1 MANSNKKVVR
11 YRRKPKAA
19 AFIFAVVLIY
29 VICFV
34 LLFVSKSKVRTYEV
48 DTGALTTNASYTGI
62 ALRSEQVYA
71 SAYSGNINYYQREGG
86 RVKVGDTLYT
96 VDETGRVSEI
106 LSQYAKDGEN
116 TLSAQ
121 SLATIK
127 TTLNNFRTGYNGN
140 RFGEIYDLKAD
151 LNATVLQSINE
162 SVMQNLEAII
172 ASTGSQDLFQTVSAE
187 TTGTV
192 VYSVDGYEQLTPE
205 TITAD
210 AFDKEHYSKQNLKA
224 ENLIV
229 SDHPAYKMI
238 TSENW
243 FILIPLTKDDIDT
256 YDLSNKSTVTIK
268 IKKDNLT
275 VSAGFSLMNQEGT
288 TYGKISLN
296 KYVVRYATER
306 FLDIELVTNTRNGL
320 KLPASAITENEF
332 YTIPKEFL
340 TTGGNSN
347 SFGFI
352 CERYDA
358 NGQSTTNFVDADIYK
373 TTDTLCYVRKAD
385 FTAGSNI
392 VMPDSTERFVI
403 GPTEKLKGVYCI
415 NTGYTTFKLVD
426 IIDQNK
432 EYCIVKKGLSHGIGI
447 YDRIVLDADQYTEN
461 QMIY

>member
-1 MANSNKKVVR
+1 MANSNRKVVR

-29 VICFV
+29 VVCFV
-34 LLFVSKSKVRTYEV
+34 VMYLTKAKVRTYEV
-48 DTGALTTNASYTGI
+48 DTGSLTANASYTGI
-62 ALRSEQVYA
+62 AVRSEQVYD
-71 SAYSGNINYYQREGG
+71 SPYSGNINYYQREGS

-106 LSQYAKDGEN
+106 LSQYAKEGEN
-116 TLSAQ
+116 SLSTE
-121 SLATIK
+121 SLNTIK
-127 TTLNNFRTGYNGN
+127 TALNNFRTGYNGDN
-140 RFGEIYDLKAD
+140 FAQIYDLKAD

-162 SVMQNLEAII
+162 SVMQNLESII
-172 ASTGSQDLFQTVSAE
+172 ASTGSQNLFQTIAAE
-187 TTGTV
+187 KAGTV
-192 VYSVDGYEQLTPE
+192 VYYVDGYESLSPE
-205 TITAD
+205 TVTAASFNKD
-210 AFDKEHYSKQNLKA
+210 QYSKQNLKA

-229 SDHPAYKMI
+229 TDHPAYKMI

-243 FILIPLTKDDIDT
+243 YVLIPLTQNDIDT
-256 YDLSNKSTVTIK
+256 YDLSNKTAVTIK

-275 VSAGFSLMNQEGT
+275 TSAGFSLVNQDGT
-288 TYGKISLN
+288 YYGKISLN

-347 SFGFI
+347 SYGFI
-352 CERYDA
+352 CERYDSDGKI
-358 NGQSTTNFVDADIYK
+358 NTQFVDAAIYK

-385 FTAGSNI
+385 FAAGSN
-392 VMPDSTERFVI
+392 VVKPDSQDRYVI

-415 NTGYTTFKLVD
+415 NTGYTAFRLVE
-426 IIDQNK
+426 IIDQNN
-432 EYCIVKKGLSHGIGI
+432 EYYIVKKGISHGIGI
-447 YDRIVLDADQYTEN
+447 YDRIVLDAEKYTEN